1 MPHDIVVNP
10 IISFVI
16 VLFCLILGQK
26 LNKKIQVLDR
36 YNIPSA
42 ITGGIVAASIIALM
56 HAFNINITM
65 EVPLQETF
73 MLMFFASV
81 GLNANFNKLIAGG
94 RSIGLFLLLTTV
106 FLILQDGL
114 GVALAKF
121 LNLDPIYGLVAGS
134 ITLSGGH
141 GTAVAWAQ
149 VFQQR
154 YGVDTLELGLAA
166 ATFGLVMGGIIGGP
180 LAHRRISRLALTP
193 KDKAQDENI
202 ETYKQEICPTST
214 LYSVFLLFLCVV
226 GASLAKTYIASL
238 QIEWLNL
245 PKFVFALF
253 IGIIITSAIELT
265 NKYKFTE
272 QSMGFASEISLS
284 LFLAMALVNLQLW
297 KIFDLALPLL
307 IILSLQTLL
316 MAIFAYWVTFKVMG
330 ADYDAAVILGGQ
342 CGFGLGSTPTAVT
355 IMNSV
360 VSHHGLSRKA
370 FLVIPIAGAFFNDLI
385 NLFVIEGY
393 LHFFR

>member
-1 MPHDIVVNP
+1 MSHDIVVNP
-10 IISFVI
+10 IISFAI

-26 LNKKIQVLDR
+26 VNQKIQFLER

-42 ITGGIVAASIIALM
+42 ITGGVIAASIIALF
-56 HAFNINITM
+56 HLFQYNITM
-65 EVPLQETF
+65 DVPLQETF

-81 GLNANFNKLIAGG
+81 GLNANFKKLMAGG
-94 RSIGLFLLLTTV
+94 KSIGLFLILTTI

-114 GVALAKF
+114 GIALAKF
-121 LNLDPIYGLVAGS
+121 LGLDPIFGLVAGS

-166 ATFGLVMGGIIGGP
+166 ATFGLVVGGIIGGP
-180 LAHRRISRLALTP
+180 LAHKRISSLKLTS
-193 KDKAQDENI
+193 KVKVIDEDI
-202 ETYKQEICPTST
+202 TTFKQELCSTST
-214 LYSVFLLFLCVV
+214 FYSIFLLFICVV
-226 GASLAKTYIASL
+226 GATAANNYIASL
-238 QIEWLNL
+238 DIGWLNL

-253 IGIIITSAIELT
+253 IGIIITSVLEFT
-265 NKYKFTE
+265 PKYKFTDK
-272 QSMGFASEISLS
+272 SMEFSSEISLS

-297 KIFDLALPLL
+297 KIFGLALPLL
-307 IILSLQTLL
+307 IILTIQTLM
-316 MAIFAYWVTFKVMG
+316 MAVFAYWVTFKFMG
-330 ADYDAAVILGGQ
+330 SDYDAAVILGGQ

-355 IMNSV
+355 IMNSI
-360 VSHHGLSRKA
+360 VSHHGISRKA

-393 LHFFR
+393 LHIFR

>member
-1 MPHDIVVNP
+1 MSHDIVVNP
-10 IISFVI
+10 IISFAV
-16 VLFCLILGQK
+16 VLFCLILGQR
-26 LNKKIQVLDR
+26 LNNKIQFLDR

-42 ITGGIVAASIIALM
+42 ITGGIVAAAIIALL
-56 HAFNINITM
+56 HVFNFNITM
-65 EVPLQETF
+65 DVPLQETF

-81 GLNANFNKLIAGG
+81 GLNANFKKLIAGG
-94 RSIGLFLLLTTV
+94 KSIGLFLLLTSV

-121 LNLDPIYGLVAGS
+121 LGIDPIFGLVAGS

-141 GTAVAWAQ
+141 GTAVAWAE

-166 ATFGLVMGGIIGGP
+166 ATFGLVTGGVIGGP
-180 LAHRRISRLALTP
+180 LAHKRIKSLNLKP
-193 KDKAQDENI
+193 DDKETDEDI
-202 ETYKQEICPTST
+202 ETFKQEVCPNSVF
-214 LYSVFLLFLCVV
+214 YSVFLLSLCVA
-226 GASLAKTYIASL
+226 GASLAKDYISGL
-238 QIEWLNL
+238 NIDWLNL

-253 IGIIITSAIELT
+253 IGIIITSVLELT
-265 NKYKFTE
+265 KNYKFTE

-297 KIFDLALPLL
+297 KIFGLALPLL
-307 IILSLQTLL
+307 IILTLQTLM
-316 MAIFAYWVTFKVMG
+316 MAAFAYWITFRFMG
-330 ADYDAAVILGGQ
+330 SDYDAAVILGGQ

-360 VSHHGLSRKA
+360 VAHHGLSRKA